1 MLTLWEKAL
10 YEIPSYT
17 RAKILIA
24 SEHSIFNPIYLTRE
38 NLEPIDTFFSQE
50 KP

>member
-10 YEIPSYT
+10 YELYT
-17 RAKILIA
+17 RARILIA
-24 SEHSIFNPIYLTRE
+24 SEHFIFNPIYLMRE
-38 NLEPIDTFFSQE
+38 NLEPTDTFVSQE